1 MNWKG
6 ITNMSLDAFATT
18 IATSRINDSVQITDD
33 LYKIFDLDENG
44 FFIFNPKLSENEGDF
59 AYWRNFYHLQDW
71 MEQLFY
77 QKGGSDENDFNDEYV
92 RLTLADLDNL
102 WNEANLDKL
111 DGLDKIFSEKFK
123 QSLTPAEQIEANIF
137 ISNPI
142 IQNQPNNSD
151 YNISKE
157 NMEKLKQFIIDA
169 KKYIQSNPSLAIF
182 YYSSW

>member
-1 MNWKG
+1 
-6 ITNMSLDAFATT
+6 MSLDAFATT

-44 FFIFNPKLSENEGDF
+44 FFIFNPKLSDNEGDF
-59 AYWRNFYHLQDW
+59 AYWRNFYQLQDW

-92 RLTLADLDNL
+92 RLSLVDLDNL
-102 WNEANLDKL
+102 WHEANLDKL
-111 DGLDKIFSEKFK
+111 ESLNSLDNLDKIFSEKS
-123 QSLTPAEQIEANIF
+123 SLTPAEQIEANIF
-137 ISNPI
+137 TSNPI

-151 YNISKE
+151 YNISKK
-157 NMEKLKQFIIDA
+157 NMEKLKQFIIEA
-169 KKYIQSNPSLAIF
+169 KEHIQSNPSLAIF

>member
-1 MNWKG
+1 
-6 ITNMSLDAFATT
+6 MSLDAFATT

-44 FFIFNPKLSENEGDF
+44 FFIFHPKLSENEGDF

-77 QKGGSDENDFNDEYV
+77 QKGGNDENDFNDEYV

-111 DGLDKIFSEKFK
+111 DGLDNIFYEKL
-123 QSLTPAEQIEANIF
+123 SLTPAEQIEANIF
-137 ISNPI
+137 TSNPI
-142 IQNQPNNSD
+142 IKNQPNNSN
-151 YNISKE
+151 YHLSKE
-157 NMEKLKQFIIDA
+157 NMYKLKQFIIDA
-169 KKYIQSNPSLAIF
+169 RKYIQSNPSLAIF

>member
-1 MNWKG
+1 
-6 ITNMSLDAFATT
+6 MSLDAFATT

-33 LYKIFDLDENG
+33 LYKVFDLDENG

-59 AYWRNFYHLQDW
+59 AYWRNFYQLQDW

-77 QKGGSDENDFNDEYV
+77 QKGGSDKNDFNDEYV
-92 RLTLADLDNL
+92 RLSLVDLDNL
-102 WNEANLDKL
+102 WHEANLSKL
-111 DGLDKIFSEKFK
+111 DSLDKIFSEKSK
-123 QSLTPAEQIEANIF
+123 QSLTPAEQIAANIF

-157 NMEKLKQFIIDA
+157 NMKKLKQFIIEA
-169 KKYIQSNPSLAIF
+169 KAHIQYNPSLAIF

>member
-1 MNWKG
+1 
-6 ITNMSLDAFATT
+6 MSLDAFATT
-18 IATSRINDSVQITDD
+18 IATSRIDDSVQITND

-44 FFIFNPKLSENEGDF
+44 FFIFNPKPYKNEGDF

-92 RLTLADLDNL
+92 RLTLTDLDNL
-102 WNEANLDKL
+102 WSEANLDKL
-111 DGLDKIFSEKFK
+111 DSLDSLDNIFSEKLL
-123 QSLTPAEQIEANIF
+123 LTPAEQIEANIF
-137 ISNPI
+137 TSNPI
-142 IQNQPNNSD
+142 IQNQPNNSN

-157 NMEKLKQFIIDA
+157 NMKKLKQFIIDA

>member
-1 MNWKG
+1 MG
-6 ITNMSLDAFATT
+6 LDAFATT

-44 FFIFNPKLSENEGDF
+44 FFIFNPKLSENKGDF
-59 AYWRNFYHLQDW
+59 AYWRNFYQLQDW
-71 MEQLFY
+71 IEQLFY

-92 RLTLADLDNL
+92 RLSLVDLDNL
-102 WNEANLDKL
+102 WHEANLSKL
-111 DGLDKIFSEKFK
+111 DSLDKIFSEKS
-123 QSLTPAEQIEANIF
+123 SLTPVEQIEANIF
-137 ISNPI
+137 TSNPI

-157 NMEKLKQFIIDA
+157 NMEKLKQFIIEA
-169 KKYIQSNPSLAIF
+169 KEHILSNPSLAIF

>member
-1 MNWKG
+1 
-6 ITNMSLDAFATT
+6 MSLDAFATT
-18 IATSRINDSVQITDD
+18 IATLRINDSVQTTND

-44 FFIFNPKLSENEGDF
+44 FFIFNPKLSEKEGDF
-59 AYWRNFYHLQDW
+59 AYWRNFYQLQDW

-92 RLTLADLDNL
+92 RLSLVDLDNL
-102 WNEANLDKL
+102 WREANLSKL
-111 DGLDKIFSEKFK
+111 DSFDKIFSKK
-123 QSLTPAEQIEANIF
+123 LLTPAEQIEANIF

-157 NMEKLKQFIIDA
+157 NMKKLKQFIIEA
-169 KKYIQSNPSLAIF
+169 KAHMQSNPSLAIF

>member
-1 MNWKG
+1 
-6 ITNMSLDAFATT
+6 MSLDAFATT

-44 FFIFNPKLSENEGDF
+44 FFIFHPKLSENEGDF

-77 QKGGSDENDFNDEYV
+77 QKGGNDENDFNDEYV

>member
-1 MNWKG
+1 
-6 ITNMSLDAFATT
+6 MSLDAFATT
-18 IATSRINDSVQITDD
+18 IATSRINNSVKITDD

-44 FFIFNPKLSENEGDF
+44 FFIFNPKPYENEGDF

-92 RLTLADLDNL
+92 RLSLVDLDNL
-102 WNEANLDKL
+102 WHEANLDKL
-111 DGLDKIFSEKFK
+111 EIFFEKSK
-123 QSLTPAEQIEANIF
+123 QSLTPAEQISANIF

>member
-1 MNWKG
+1 
-6 ITNMSLDAFATT
+6 MSLDAFATT

-44 FFIFNPKLSENEGDF
+44 FFIFNPKLSEKEGDF
-59 AYWRNFYHLQDW
+59 AYWRNFYQLQDW

-92 RLTLADLDNL
+92 RLSLVDLDNL
-102 WNEANLDKL
+102 WHEANLDKL
-111 DGLDKIFSEKFK
+111 ESLNSLDSLDKIFSEKS
-123 QSLTPAEQIEANIF
+123 SLTPAEQIEANIF
-137 ISNPI
+137 TSNPI
-142 IQNQPNNSD
+142 IKNQPNNSD

-157 NMEKLKQFIIDA
+157 NMEKLKQFIIEA
-169 KKYIQSNPSLAIF
+169 KEYIQSNPSLAIF

>member
-1 MNWKG
+1 
-6 ITNMSLDAFATT
+6 MSLDAFATT
-18 IATSRINDSVQITDD
+18 IAISRINDSVQITDD

-59 AYWRNFYHLQDW
+59 AYWRNFYQLQDW

-92 RLTLADLDNL
+92 RLSLVDLDNL
-102 WNEANLDKL
+102 WNEANLDSL
-111 DGLDKIFSEKFK
+111 ESLDKIFSKK
-123 QSLTPAEQIEANIF
+123 SSLTPAEQIEANIF
-137 ISNPI
+137 TSNPI

-157 NMEKLKQFIIDA
+157 NMKKLKQFIIEA
-169 KKYIQSNPSLAIF
+169 KAHIQSNPSLAIF